1 LRLVHLV
8 ALINQEKS
16 NVYSNTCDE
25 LGDSVDDEIT
35 ESFLSAIKNWGHK
48 AEKLLVQRIGEAMEE
63 LPRELED
70 WISENDSLGG

>member
-1 LRLVHLV
+1 MREDKKNHSCG
-8 ALINQEKS
+8 IC
-16 NVYSNTCDE
+16 YP
-25 LGDSVDDEIT
+25 
-35 ESFLSAIKNWGHK
+35 NWGHK